1 MKQRSTTVTLPATKP
16 RNPIALAARQRQ
28 AGRHATGRSAER
40 QSQARA
46 LRAELTASSPPRDP

>member
-1 MKQRSTTVTLPATKP
+1 MTLPATKP
-16 RNPIALAARQRQ
+16 RNPIALAARQRL